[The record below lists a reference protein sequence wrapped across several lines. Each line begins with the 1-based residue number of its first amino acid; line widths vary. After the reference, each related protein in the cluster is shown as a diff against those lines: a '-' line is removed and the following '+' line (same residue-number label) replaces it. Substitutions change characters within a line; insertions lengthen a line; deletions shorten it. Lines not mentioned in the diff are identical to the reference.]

1 MTNPT
6 TKDDINDAADDVAK
20 VADALHDML
29 MGEREV
35 VIEFWM
41 VDILMSAHGVLWG
54 LADERDSLAAE
65 NVKLR
70 ALVEE
75 AERVCLCAE
84 ETIYDAIEFVDDE
97 KEKRLSCEDDEENPK
112 TPYALAAIATSDD
125 LAATHT
131 VVRSLRTKLRNK
143 TNEG

>member
-54 LADERDSLAAE
+54 LADERESLSAE

-75 AERVCLCAE
+75 IDGLRKIEAEARWMRDRFNERGIGEAIPALNEAFRE
-84 ETIYDAIEFVDDE
+84 YDA
-97 KEKRLSCEDDEENPK
+97 
-112 TPYALAAIATSDD
+112 A
-125 LAATHT
+125 
-131 VVRSLRTKLRNK
+131 KLRNK